1 MRQDRYNV
9 RMENEKTS
17 GAPKG
22 RVQNKIALVTGGAN
36 GIGKSIAALLA
47 NEGAKVF
54 IADINEAVGAAT
66 AQEIGAEFILLD
78 VSKEE
83 SWQTAMA
90 KIESKHSWL
99 DILVNN
105 AGMLGK
111 GAQDPENTTL
121 EDWHRLHEVNLTSVF
136 LGCKYAIKAMKNNTG
151 NDGLQ
156 NGHGGSIINMS
167 SRSGI
172 VGVPGMAAYA
182 SSKAAVRNHTK
193 SVALYC
199 AQQNY
204 NIRCNSVH
212 PASIM
217 TDMWKG
223 MLGEGEHFKRNH
235 EKFAAGIPMKRFG
248 TPEEVA
254 YAVLYLASDESSYTT
269 GAELILD
276 GGILAGTV
284 TSPDSNISK

>member
-1 MRQDRYNV
+1 MRRYGYNV
-9 RMENEKTS
+9 RMKNDKNEKVR
-17 GAPKG
+17 KDG
-22 RVQNKIALVTGGAN
+22 RVRNKIALVTGGAN
-36 GIGKSIAALLA
+36 GIGKSIATLLVK
-47 NEGAKVF
+47 EGATVLV
-54 IADINEAVGAAT
+54 ADINEAVGAAS

-78 VSKEE
+78 VSQEQ
-83 SWQTAMA
+83 SWQNAMA
-90 KIESKHSWL
+90 KIESKHGRL

-121 EDWHRLHEVNLTSVF
+121 EDWRRLHEVNLTSVF
-136 LGCKYAIKAMKNNTG
+136 LGCKYAIKAMKKNTG
-151 NDGLQ
+151 NDGR
-156 NGHGGSIINMS
+156 GGSIINMS

-223 MLGEGEHFKRNH
+223 MLGDGEHFRRNH